1 MASASKPLET
11 GSLEAGA
18 PEPASALAI
27 YFSSFSMRMIVFSGG
42 FLLANMSYSWSMSA
56 FMSKPSPFISGIF
69 LWRSISMSFECWSR
83 VSLTVIDRNS
93 KETSQLDRNV
103 YIETKSRE
111 EMKLTKKLTVFEHV
125 GDVAVGERYV
135 HVEVLY
141 RDIHV
146 AYPLF
151 VVLALCLELASD
163 FLEKRNFLRIF
174 GDTVT
179 IPIISE

>member
-1 MASASKPLET
+1 M
-11 GSLEAGA
+11 
-18 PEPASALAI
+18 
-27 YFSSFSMRMIVFSGG
+27 
-42 FLLANMSYSWSMSA
+42 
-56 FMSKPSPFISGIF
+56 
-69 LWRSISMSFECWSR
+69 
-83 VSLTVIDRNS
+83 TVIDRNS

-103 YIETKSRE
+103 YIEKKSSE
-111 EMKLTKKLTVFEHV
+111 EMKLTWKLTVFEHV

-141 RDIHV
+141 RHIHV

-163 FLEKRNFLRIF
+163 FLEKRNFLRVF